1 MNFLGKRKWIIGG
14 ILIVI
19 VFSYGQFRPTA
30 EFKAGTPGTEISFEV
45 ANGQSG
51 SAIAINLQKRGVIK
65 SSKIFFQLAV
75 KDPRSQS
82 IAPGVH
88 LIHTHLTSN
97 QALLELLDTKRLIG
111 VINIKEGTTLSDVV
125 AQVKSSSSIS
135 GYSDA
140 VLKKVKPAIANVGG
154 SLEGMFFPAQ
164 YSFAKGT
171 RAKSAFDAMVA
182 KFSTIS
188 AEVHLE
194 RGFEN
199 YSSYQVLTVAS
210 MAQVEGD
217 PSDFAKIS
225 QVIYNRLRIGMP
237 LQLNSTVQYAANL
250 RGQISLSAS
259 SLQIQSPYNTYRN
272 VGLPPTP
279 ISNPGQAA
287 ILSALHPEKGSW
299 LYFITVK
306 PGDTRFTADYSQF
319 AKWEIVYHQNLAAGA
334 FK

>member
-1 MNFLGKRKWIIGG
+1 MIIAG
-14 ILIVI
+14 IAMVI
-19 VFSYGQFRPTA
+19 AFGCGQSRPQT

-51 SAIAINLQKRGVIK
+51 SAIAISLQKSGVIK
-65 SSKIFFQLAV
+65 SSKTFFQLAV
-75 KDPRSQS
+75 KDSRSQS

-97 QALLELLDTKRLIG
+97 QALVELLDTKKLIG
-111 VINIKEGTTLSDVV
+111 VISIKEGSTLSDVV
-125 AQVKSSSSIS
+125 AQIKNSSSLS
-135 GYSDA
+135 GYSDSI
-140 VLKKVKPAIANVGG
+140 LKKVKPAIANTRA
-154 SLEGMFFPAQ
+154 SLEGMLFPAQ

-171 RAKSAFDAMVA
+171 KAKSAFDAMVG
-182 KFSTIS
+182 KFAAIS
-188 AEVHLE
+188 KELHLE

-199 YSSYQVLTVAS
+199 YTSYQVLTIAS

-250 RGQISLSAS
+250 RGQISLSTS

-287 ILSALHPEKGSW
+287 ILSALNPEKGSW
-299 LYFITVK
+299 LYFITVR
-306 PGDTRFTADYSQF
+306 PGDTRFTSDYSQF